1 MGRANETGAGSCAL
15 PHRQASF
22 RFRDDTAALLRRAR
36 EAVSAWHRDHPRGT
50 AEELVDTIGEE
61 FPQGYFPVL
70 RAQLA
75 VIQDGTWSS
84 SKSAAPND

>member
-1 MGRANETGAGSCAL
+1 MGRADQTGAGSCAL

-36 EAVSAWHRDHPRGT
+36 EAVAAWHRDHPRGT
-50 AEELVDTIGEE
+50 AEDLVDAIGEE

-75 VIQDGTWSS
+75 VLQGGTRPSPQP
-84 SKSAAPND
+84 AVPND